1 MRRSGPVASIGLA
14 ILFLA
19 SGGLRSHELRP
30 AQDPVNLLAM
40 TELKAGAGGHYIVT
54 ASINGN
60 DIKVIVDTGASAV
73 ALSYQDAERAGLRP
87 RNLIFDV
94 PVQTANGVGMAARV
108 TLREVEIDTVRVDD
122 VQGMVLQDGALNGT
136 LLGMSFL
143 GKLRSFQVEN
153 GRLILKN

>member
-1 MRRSGPVASIGLA
+1 MRRSGPVTSIGLA
-14 ILFLA
+14 ILFMA
-19 SGGLRSHELRP
+19 SGGLHSHELPRK
-30 AQDPVNLLAM
+30 PVNLLSM
-40 TELKAGAGGHYIVT
+40 TELKAGEGGHYIVT

-60 DIKVIVDTGASAV
+60 DIRVIVDTGASAV
-73 ALSYQDAERAGLRP
+73 ALSYQDAERAGLHP
-87 RNLIFDV
+87 RNLTYDV